1 MTVSSNDHAII
12 VLALRA
18 RIVLALRARIVLA
31 LRARMVFQWEYP
43 GMRPRLERI
52 L

>member
-1 MTVSSNDHAII
+1 MKVSSNDHAII

-18 RIVLALRARIVLA
+18 RIVLALRARIV
-31 LRARMVFQWEYP
+31 FQWEYP

-52 L
+52 P